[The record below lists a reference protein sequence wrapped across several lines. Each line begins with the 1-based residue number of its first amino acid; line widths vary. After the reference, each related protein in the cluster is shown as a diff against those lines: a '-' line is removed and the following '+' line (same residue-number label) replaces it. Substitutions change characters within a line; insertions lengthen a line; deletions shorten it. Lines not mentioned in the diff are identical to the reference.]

1 MIWVALRML
10 TGDRVKY
17 GGLVF
22 GIVFTSFLVTFAA
35 SYFAGFMTE
44 GFALIRENG
53 DADVWVMDP
62 AVGAVDQTSNMPSWA
77 LDRVRSVPGVRYAV
91 PMVVGNADARFP
103 NGRVQSLQIIGLDP
117 ATLAGLPPLQEGV
130 VPQSLWAPGTAIID
144 PGGTDDKIGM
154 PALARD
160 RWPREGM
167 NLDAPLRDPRPGDE
181 LRINDHRVVLAGL
194 SRALPR
200 YPPRPLLYM
209 TADNAL
215 RLLPAERQRL
225 TFVLAKAAAGLDPRE
240 LAGRIAARTG
250 LRARSSADF
259 KEDTV
264 MWILENSEDVGDI
277 ASMLSVAMLIG
288 FGVTG
293 VMLYMFTHENL
304 RHYAVLSA
312 MGAPPRTLL
321 GMVFAQAAVCAA
333 IGAGMGVGLC
343 AILGEAAAATGY
355 PFRMMWFTPVFGIGM
370 VVLVSLVAAAISARP
385 VLKLQPAVVFSG
397 R

>member
-35 SYFAGFMTE
+35 SYFAGFMTQ
-44 GFALIRENG
+44 GFALITENG
-53 DADVWVMDP
+53 DADIWVMDP

-77 LDRVRSVPGVRYAV
+77 LDRVRSVQGVRYAV

-103 NGRVQSLQIIGLDP
+103 NGRVQSFQIIGLDP
-117 ATLAGLPPLQEGV
+117 ATLSGLPALPEGV
-130 VPQSLWAPGTAIID
+130 SPRSLWTPGTAIID
-144 PGGTDDKIGM
+144 AGGTEDKIGM
-154 PALARD
+154 PARASD

-167 NLDAPLRDPRPGDE
+167 NLAAPTRDPQPGDE
-181 LRINDHRVVLAGL
+181 LQINDHRVVLAGM

-209 TADNAL
+209 TADNAI
-215 RLLPAERQRL
+215 RLLPLERQRL
-225 TFVLAKAAAGLDPRE
+225 TFILAKAAAGVDPRD
-240 LAGRIAARTG
+240 LAGRIEARTG
-250 LRARSSADF
+250 LRARSRADF

-264 MWILENSEDVGDI
+264 RWILKNSEDVGDI
-277 ASMLSVAMLIG
+277 AAMLTLAMSVG
-288 FGVTG
+288 LGVTG

-312 MGAPPRTLL
+312 MGAAPRTLL
-321 GMVFAQAAVCAA
+321 VMVFAQAAVCAA
-333 IGAGMGVGLC
+333 IGAGVGVGLC
-343 AILGEAAAATGY
+343 AVIGEAAATTGY
-355 PFRMMWFTPVFGIGM
+355 PFRMMWFTPVFGVGM
-370 VVLVSLVAAAISARP
+370 VVVVSLVAAAISARP